1 MVSYH
6 HLPTLGKWSRTAIRK
21 SMDALSVI
29 AEAAATEAIQPPAKR
44 PHGHQSS
51 RHAFQ
56 ELARGSR
63 PPLVEFNEDLW
74 LGRDRYGE
82 EAGPMRG
89 PARPEAAEYA
99 PAAAGPRMLAINSRS
114 DAASMTY
121 PIETAAIGP
130 PKLHIW
136 RSRDRI

>member
-1 MVSYH
+1 MEP
-6 HLPTLGKWSRTAIRK
+6 LNPWTAIRK

-74 LGRDRYGE
+74 LGRDRYGGQCATG
-82 EAGPMRG
+82 EAGSGGICPSRCG
-89 PARPEAAEYA
+89 AEN
-99 PAAAGPRMLAINSRS
+99 AG
-114 DAASMTY
+114 DQ
-121 PIETAAIGP
+121 
-130 PKLHIW
+130 
-136 RSRDRI
+136 

>member
-1 MVSYH
+1 MEP
-6 HLPTLGKWSRTAIRK
+6 LNPWTAIRK

-99 PAAAGPRMLAINSRS
+99 AAAAGPNSTS
-114 DAASMTY
+114 GA
-121 PIETAAIGP
+121 AAIGSDEILP
-130 PKLHIW
+130 LHPTP
-136 RSRDRI
+136 